1 MTIQNSEVGIQKQDR
16 TRKHAQGWKWAC
28 GVLAVIAVMMALGGA
43 VTVVAAQAQPP
54 RVDEFVPISE
64 LPPQDQL
71 PAAPLLVAAYVIV
84 LLVFFV
90 YVFSIAR
97 RLSVVQQELRQL
109 QSSIGRSR
117 RE

>member
-1 MTIQNSEVGIQKQDR
+1 MSMLR
-16 TRKHAQGWKWAC
+16 YA
-28 GVLAVIAVMMALGGA
+28 LAVLTLVMAFGHGA
-43 VTVVAAQAQPP
+43 VTFAQQQPP

-64 LPPQDQL
+64 LPPQEQM
-71 PAAPLLVAAYVIV
+71 PAAPLLIAAYAIV

-97 RLSVVQQELRQL
+97 RLSTVQEELRQL
-109 QSSIGRSR
+109 QSSLGRSR

>member
-1 MTIQNSEVGIQKQDR
+1 MPMLRYAV
-16 TRKHAQGWKWAC
+16 A
-28 GVLAVIAVMMALGGA
+28 VLALVIAVGHGA
-43 VTVVAAQAQPP
+43 VMSAQQPPP

-84 LLVFFV
+84 ILVFFV

-97 RLSVVQQELRQL
+97 RLSTVQRELREL
-109 QSSIGRSR
+109 QSSMGRSR